1 MNDLKL
7 AITILLIC
15 FITGNLL
22 GQEKYEKERRIP
34 TKEIPSSALNFID
47 SINIKSKV
55 KWYLEEG
62 LNSKSVEAKFK
73 RNSKKYSIEFGL
85 LGNLED
91 AEIEI
96 KFNELPKSIQQS
108 ISNELKKDCSKFKV
122 NKVQIQYSGSPS
134 SVLLKI
140 LKSEDHE
147 DLITNYELVIRCK
160 SEKKIALY
168 EYLFS
173 ESGEVL
179 SSSEIIF
186 KNSSHLEY

>member
-1 MNDLKL
+1 MNDHKL
-7 AITILLIC
+7 AITILLIL

-34 TKEIPSSALNFID
+34 TKEVPSSALNFID

-62 LNSKSVEAKFK
+62 LNAKSVEAKFK

-85 LGNLED
+85 PGNLED

-96 KFNELPKSIQQS
+96 KFNELPKSLQQS
-108 ISNELKKDCSKFKV
+108 ISNQLKKDCLKFKV
-122 NKVQIQYSGSPS
+122 NKVQIQYSGDPS
-134 SVLLKI
+134 SVLIKI
-140 LKSEDHE
+140 LKSVEHE

-160 SEKKIALY
+160 SEKKTALF
-168 EYLFS
+168 EFLFS
-173 ESGEVL
+173 EFGEVI